1 MAQNSAD
8 TLLAGRLSL
17 RQPARGH
24 RAGTDAVLLGACV
37 PLDAAGKALD
47 AGAGV
52 GSAGLV
58 ALARAPALDM
68 TFVEIDATAT
78 ALCAENIEANA
89 FAGRARA
96 IRADLLTARTRR
108 AGGLKDGAYDLVLTN
123 PPFHDPGEVRIS
135 PDADRARAHVAEGGL
150 ETWMKAS
157 LALLAPGGLFLM
169 IHRADALPAILAAAE
184 GRIGALRLLP
194 VLPRENEPAIR
205 LLVAGRKGS
214 RAPLAILPSLVLHEA
229 AGGFTR
235 SAAAVHR
242 GEAGIDLAPH

>member
-8 TLLAGRLSL
+8 TLLGGRLSL

-24 RAGTDAVLLGACV
+24 RAGTDAVLLGASV
-37 PLDAAGKALD
+37 PVEASGKALD

-58 ALARAPALDM
+58 ALARASALDM
-68 TFVEIDATAT
+68 TFVEIDAAT
-78 ALCAENIEANA
+78 ADLCRENVGTNG
-89 FAGRARA
+89 FTDRARA
-96 IRADLLTARTRR
+96 VRADVMTAKTRR
-108 AGGLKDGAYDLVLTN
+108 AGGLKDGAYDLILTN
-123 PPFHDPGEVRIS
+123 PPFHEPGGVRVS
-135 PDADRARAHVAEGGL
+135 PDADKARAHVAEGGL
-150 ETWMKAS
+150 EAWMKAS

-194 VLPRENEPAIR
+194 VLPRESEPAIR

-214 RAPLAILPSLVLHEA
+214 RAPVAILPPLVLHGEDRRFTPRAEA
-229 AGGFTR
+229 L
-235 SAAAVHR
+235 HR
-242 GEAGIDLAPH
+242 GEAGIAF

>member
-1 MAQNSAD
+1 LAQSSAD
-8 TLLAGRLSL
+8 TLLAGRVSL
-17 RQPARGH
+17 RQPVRGH
-24 RAGTDAVLLGACV
+24 RAGTDAILLGACA
-37 PLDAAGKALD
+37 PPEASGKALD

-52 GSAGLV
+52 GAAGLV
-58 ALARAPALDM
+58 ALARAPALDV
-68 TFVEIDATAT
+68 TFVEIDATAA
-78 ALCAENIEANA
+78 ALCNENVEANG
-89 FAGRARA
+89 FSGRARA
-96 IRADLLTARTRR
+96 VRADLMTAKTRR

-123 PPFHDPGEVRIS
+123 PPFHEPGGVRVS

-169 IHRADALPAILAAAE
+169 IHRADALPAILAAAG

-214 RAPLAILPSLVLHEA
+214 RAPLAILPPLVLHGQDGRFTPRA
-229 AGGFTR
+229 AGL
-235 SAAAVHR
+235 HR
-242 GEAGIDLAPH
+242 GEAGIAF